1 MSITDTL
8 QVRVK
13 TITWEADGILSFEL
27 WPMPPRKEL
36 PAFTAG
42 AHVDVHLPN
51 GVLRSYS
58 LLNSQ
63 DERNRYVIGVNK
75 DAQSRGGSRYMH
87 ETLRAGDALTIGF
100 PRNNFPLDEAAPLSV
115 FIAGGIG
122 ITPLR
127 SMIRRMQSLGKPWRL
142 HYAARTRQNAAFVD
156 ALQALRDETSAE
168 VHFTFD
174 REPGARML
182 DIPGIVDALP
192 TGAHIYCCG
201 PLPMLDAFEAAT
213 KAVPPGQVHVEYFAA
228 RESAATEGG
237 FTVELARSRPQRG
250 RRAGSHHPRLS
261 RGDRHRPA
269 LLLPRRH
276 LRHLRSACARR
287 YSRSPRPRA
296 QRRREGREQP
306 NDDLL
311 LRRQEQQAGARRV
324 APRTLSKEIA
334 P

>member
-8 QVRVK
+8 QVRVRS
-13 TITWEADGILSFEL
+13 ITWEADGILSFEL
-27 WPMPPRKEL
+27 CPMPPRKEL

-63 DERNRYVIGVNK
+63 DERHRYVIGVNK

-87 ETLRAGDALTIGF
+87 ETLRAGDTLTIGL

-142 HYAARTRQNAAFVD
+142 HYAARTRQSAAFVD
-156 ALQALRDETSAE
+156 VLQALRDASGAE
-168 VHFTFD
+168 VHFSFD

-182 DIPGIVDALP
+182 DIPGIVAALP
-192 TGAHIYCCG
+192 AQAHIYCCG

-213 KAVPPGQVHVEYFAA
+213 QALPPRRRHVEYFTA
-228 RESAATEGG
+228 RESAATDGG
-237 FTVELARSRPQRG
+237 FTVELAQTG
-250 RRAGSHHPRLS
+250 RRVLVEPGHTILDCLEEIGIDP
-261 RGDRHRPA
+261 P
-269 LLLPRRH
+269 
-276 LRHLRSACARR
+276 
-287 YSRSPRPRA
+287 YSC
-296 QRRREGREQP
+296 REGICGTCEVRVLDGIP
-306 NDDLL
+306 DHRDLVL
-311 LRRQEQQAGARRV
+311 SAAEKAENNRMMICCSGAKS
-324 APRTLSKEIA
+324 SKLVLDL
-334 P
+334 